1 VNLLRARGHE
11 VVAAISFAGINS
23 ITGEGLTEAVG
34 ARNNLIAIFIY
45 VAAIPVAFIYTPLA
59 LVLIAL
65 PASMYFLP
73 ERRVRKFDP

>member
-1 VNLLRARGHE
+1 VSLLRGRGHE
-11 VVAAISFAGINS
+11 VLAAIPFAGINS

-34 ARNNLIAIFIY
+34 ARKNLIAILIY
-45 VAAIPVAFIYTPLA
+45 VTAIPIAFIYTPFA

-73 ERRVRKFDP
+73 ERGVGKFEA